1 MERVVIGMPGRL
13 RVLGIVLAGG
23 AGKRLGLLTADRAKS
38 AVPFGGLYRAVDFL
52 TEFRDPT
59 R

>member
-1 MERVVIGMPGRL
+1 MRTPGRL
-13 RVLGIVLAGG
+13 RVLAIVLAGG
-23 AGKRLGLLTADRAKS
+23 AGKRLGPLTADRAKS
-38 AVPFGGLYRAVDFL
+38 SVLFGGLYRVVDFL